1 MQDENI
7 EVTEVKETNQQ
18 EDEEFTKE
26 QFDVTSE
33 IVEDF
38 DYFYTDE
45 DKILENEKIKKRHR
59 LFIGLIIALLV
70 FITTMAVGGTR
81 MIIYNTQNVVT
92 REFVKRKDYCSLV
105 ENPYKYVFELI
116 NFSADGETQNGILTE
131 IDYTKNSSLEKIN
144 DINTKLNE
152 YKQSE
157 SSFKNLPVSKGDSL
171 YTSYSDFS
179 LCLTECINIEYDWTS
194 SYISYMNGEMDEDT
208 LNSNILNYIIYLQP
222 LEDRMAGYWLTDI
235 SL

>member
-92 REFVKRKDYCSLV
+92 REFVKRKD
-105 ENPYKYVFELI
+105 
-116 NFSADGETQNGILTE
+116 
-131 IDYTKNSSLEKIN
+131 
-144 DINTKLNE
+144 
-152 YKQSE
+152 
-157 SSFKNLPVSKGDSL
+157 
-171 YTSYSDFS
+171 
-179 LCLTECINIEYDWTS
+179 
-194 SYISYMNGEMDEDT
+194 
-208 LNSNILNYIIYLQP
+208 
-222 LEDRMAGYWLTDI
+222 
-235 SL
+235 